1 MTTMKIELRMP
12 STGEATRARVMA
24 GLKAALASLVV
35 EPTVARA
42 TVSDENGPKGGPAIR
57 CALEVKQP
65 HSPVLYVEAVATTE
79 QLACES
85 ALTKLERAVARRREI
100 ARDARRRPKKYF
112 AARHVLAAS

>member
-1 MTTMKIELRMP
+1 MTTMKIEFRMR

-42 TVSDENGPKGGPAIR
+42 TVTDENGPKGGPAIR

-65 HSPVLYVEAVATTE
+65 RRPAVHVETVATTE
-79 QLACES
+79 QLAFES
-85 ALTKLERAVARRREI
+85 ALAKLERAVARRREI
-100 ARDARRRPKKYF
+100 ARDAKRRPKKYF
-112 AARHVLAAS
+112 AAARVLAAS